1 MPSIVGNLK
10 INSVSQGS
18 NVQIGDTAFV
28 ALSSSSKN
36 YGGAAA
42 FSPGDSFGAVA
53 NNQASS
59 TNTLDPDVVDG
70 SSATV
75 V

>member
-1 MPSIVGNLK
+1 MPSIVGNIK

-18 NVQIGDTAFV
+18 NIQIGDTACIN
-28 ALSSSSKN
+28 LSSSSKN
-36 YGGAAA
+36 YGGAAS
-42 FSPGDSFGAVA
+42 FSPGDAFGAVS

-70 SSATV
+70 ASTAV